1 MKALVSVIIPT
12 YNRADLIGATLDSMI
27 AQTYQ
32 DWECIVVDDGS
43 TDNTEEILS
52 AYSNKDSRFYY
63 YKRPDNRTKGANA
76 CRNYGFEKSKGAYIK
91 WFDSDDILYSD
102 FLEKQVRILEEDKE
116 LDFCACLA
124 EDFTEGSPIKTV
136 FRANRTP
143 KEDVLTAYLTKNHY
157 FFTAAPLWRRIT
169 LEGKALFDEELAN
182 SHETDFHFRMLAN
195 HLKYVYKDDVLFGI
209 RRGHQSITQ
218 DKANELSSHISRL
231 KFFTKAFKIVAT
243 TATEN
248 QNTLQ
253 QYLLYRQLSSFY
265 QIKINSGK
273 TIKGYGIQILKN
285 IFNTAYPLQDKI
297 RIYIGFILIT
307 ISNKGYNFL
316 KSAKIDINEAI
327 EN

>member
-76 CRNYGFEKSKGAYIK
+76 CRNYGFEKSKGTYIK
-91 WFDSDDILYSD
+91 WFDSDDILYPD
-102 FLEKQVRILEEDKE
+102 FLEKQVRILEEDPE

-157 FFTAAPLWRRIT
+157 FFTGSPLWRRTI
-169 LEGKALFDEELAN
+169 LEDKALFDEELAN

-231 KFFTKAFKIVAT
+231 TFFLKAFKVVAT
-243 TATEN
+243 TATQN

-273 TIKGYGIQILKN
+273 TIKGYSIQILKN

-316 KSAKIDINEAI
+316 KSARIDINEAI

>member
-1 MKALVSVIIPT
+1 MKAVVSVIIPT
-12 YNRADLIGATLDSMI
+12 YNRANLIGATLDSML

-43 TDNTEEILS
+43 TDDTEEVLS
-52 AYSNKDSRFYY
+52 AYSNKDARFRY

-76 CRNYGFEKSKGAYIK
+76 CRNYGFEKSNGTYIK
-91 WFDSDDILYSD
+91 WFDSDDILYAD
-102 FLEKQVRILEEDKE
+102 FLEKQVRILENDKE

-124 EDFTEGSPIKTV
+124 EDFTEGTTV
-136 FRANRTP
+136 RRVFGANRTP

-157 FFTAAPLWRRIT
+157 FFTGSPLWRRTT
-169 LEGKALFDEELAN
+169 LLDKVLFDEELAN

-218 DKANELSSHISRL
+218 DKANELASHISRL
-231 KFFTKAFKIVAT
+231 KFFLKAFKVVAT
-243 TATEN
+243 SASPN
-248 QNTLQ
+248 KNTLQ

-265 QIKINSGK
+265 QIKMTSGK
-273 TIKGYGIQILKN
+273 TIKGYSSQILKN
-285 IFNTAYPLQDKI
+285 ISKTSYPLKDKI

-316 KSAKIDINEAI
+316 KSAMVDINETI